1 MNEITFLKTNAMVNL
16 QMKRGNKCN
25 GLSHEK
31 QQMKEKKFLFSRIVG
46 VLLLILISTLPHSV
60 VFANTEMPNSIVQ
73 ATLQNLKGRMTIIMI
88 AHRTSTIQMADRVI
102 GL

>member
-16 QMKRGNKCN
+16 QMKRGNKYN

-31 QQMKEKKFLFSRIVG
+31 QQMKEKKVLFLRIVG

-60 VFANTEMPNSIVQ
+60 AFANAKMPKSVVQ
-73 ATLQNLKGRMTIIMI
+73 AT
-88 AHRTSTIQMADRVI
+88 
-102 GL
+102 